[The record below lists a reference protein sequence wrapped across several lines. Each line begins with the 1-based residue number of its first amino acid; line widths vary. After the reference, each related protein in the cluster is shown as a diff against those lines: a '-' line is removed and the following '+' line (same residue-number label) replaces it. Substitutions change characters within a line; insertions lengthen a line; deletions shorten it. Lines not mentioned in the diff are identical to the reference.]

1 MENLNVMHTSL
12 NDSISEIER
21 LSQRIELS
29 VKGAK
34 QVWHVWGKGA
44 QKSDKP
50 AQAKVVLL
58 HGGSG
63 SWTHWLRNI
72 RALSNTHEVWAL
84 DIPGFGDSDLPPNAI
99 DVDDLVP
106 YVVEGLEQVAQNT
119 ALDVV
124 GFSFGGLL
132 AGFIAAHKPA
142 LINKLILV
150 GVPALGLTSRPLVL
164 KGLRADMSESEVKD
178 VHRHNL
184 KVMMLADEGM
194 IDEAT
199 LELQQ
204 MNIKRDRLKRR
215 RIARG
220 DVLLELQKQW
230 SSPVY
235 AIWGQLDALYI
246 NQIDEVKGKFKSCDL
261 RSFQTIPGAGHWV
274 QYEQPELFNSCL
286 KTILNSQI

>member
-1 MENLNVMHTSL
+1 MKNTPL
-12 NDSISEIER
+12 NDSILEIER

-29 VKGAK
+29 VNGAK

-44 QKSDKP
+44 QESDK
-50 AQAKVVLL
+50 QTRAKVVLL

-72 RALSNTHEVWAL
+72 RQLSLTREVWAL

-106 YVVEGLEQVAQNT
+106 YVVEGLEYVAQNA

-132 AGFIAAHKPA
+132 AGFVAANKPA

-150 GVPALGLTSRPLVL
+150 GVPALGLTTRPLPL
-164 KGLRADMSESEVKD
+164 RGLRADMSETEITD

-184 KVMMLADEGM
+184 KVMMLADEDM

-220 DVLLELQKQW
+220 DVLLELQKKW
-230 SSPVY
+230 TSPVY
-235 AIWGQLDALYI
+235 ALWGELDALYAGRMNEI
-246 NQIDEVKGKFKSCDL
+246 EEKFKFCDL
-261 RSFQTIPGAGHWV
+261 RSFQTILGAGHWV
-274 QYEQPELFNSCL
+274 QYERSESFNSL
-286 KTILNSQI
+286 LETILNT